1 MNYFRLYYGLP
12 LSGLLH
18 GAIIYFCFFTVNSLS
33 FKMTAPLISPVVTVA
48 LTQFLVE
55 QQVSVPQESQSVT
68 GDELNAIEE
77 FEYANIK
84 VSKQRSHQDNASNT
98 VADKTPNEVKSKKRN
113 PVKNKAKL
121 EEKAKKDS
129 YRDDLQTQRAKEG
142 ESKANSLAAG
152 QQGDLA
158 HFSDGENNINA
169 KQRYLD
175 QIKREIDSHK
185 QYPRRARKMRMQG
198 DIQVQFDVTEKGE
211 LVNMKVLDSEMSPF
225 FEQAILDAIKRC
237 KPLGKPPED
246 MNRQLKLEINFKLD

>member
-1 MNYFRLYYGLP
+1 MNYFRIYYGLP

-18 GAIIYFCFFTVNSLS
+18 CAIIYFCFFAFNSLS

-55 QQVSVPQESQSVT
+55 QQVSIPQETESVV
-68 GDELNAIEE
+68 GGELNAIEE

-84 VSKQRSHQDNASNT
+84 VSKQRSHQNNAANT
-98 VADKTPNEVKSKKRN
+98 VAEKTLKEVKSEKRN
-113 PVKNKAKL
+113 PVKNKAKS
-121 EEKAKKDS
+121 EEKAKKES
-129 YRDDLQTQRAKEG
+129 SRDDLQTQRAKEG
-142 ESKANSLAAG
+142 ESKVNSLAAG
-152 QQGDLA
+152 QQGDLS
-158 HFSDGENNINA
+158 HFSDGENNTNT

-211 LVNMKVLDSEMSPF
+211 LVNVKVVDSEKSQF

-237 KPLGKPPED
+237 KPLGKPPEN
-246 MNRQLKLEINFKLD
+246 MNRKMILKINFKLD

>member
-1 MNYFRLYYGLP
+1 MNYFRIYYGLP

-18 GAIIYFCFFTVNSLS
+18 GTIIYFCFFAFNSLS

-55 QQVSVPQESQSVT
+55 QQVSISQESQSVT
-68 GDELNAIEE
+68 GGELNVIEE
-77 FEYANIK
+77 LEYANIK
-84 VSKQRSHQDNASNT
+84 VSKQRNQQDNTSNT
-98 VADKTPNEVKSKKRN
+98 VAERTPKEVKSEKRSS
-113 PVKNKAKL
+113 VKNKAKP
-121 EEKAKKDS
+121 EEKTKKES
-129 YRDDLQTQRAKEG
+129 LRDDLQTQRAKEG
-142 ESKANSLAAG
+142 ENTANSLAAG

-158 HFSDGENNINA
+158 HFSDGENSINA

-175 QIKREIDSHK
+175 QIKREIDRHK

-211 LVNMKVLDSEMSPF
+211 LVNAKVVDSEKSQF

-237 KPLGKPPED
+237 KPLGKPPEN
-246 MNRQLKLEINFKLD
+246 MNRKMILKINFKLD